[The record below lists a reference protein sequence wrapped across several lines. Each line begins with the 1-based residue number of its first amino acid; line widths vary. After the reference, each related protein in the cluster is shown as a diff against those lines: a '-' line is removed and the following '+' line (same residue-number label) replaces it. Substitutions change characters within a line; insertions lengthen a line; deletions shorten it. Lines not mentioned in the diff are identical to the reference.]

1 MTRSLLL
8 LGLLP
13 SLLVANAIR
22 QAEPAPAK
30 RGPEAAVKTAQQ
42 RWANA
47 SKADAASFRRH
58 VIPLMARAG
67 CSGRECHG
75 SFSGR
80 GGFQLSLFGYDFEK
94 DHAAITTG
102 KGGADEVRVDLK
114 EPMKSLVLAKPS
126 LDGEEHKGK
135 KRFDK
140 GSWEYNLI
148 LRWIQDGAKI
158 DVAETGQFARL
169 DVSPKEL
176 VFKKSGDSIQLKVL
190 AHRSEE
196 HSLNSSHPRLSR
208 MPSSA

>member
-47 SKADAASFRRH
+47 LKADAASFRRH

-94 DHAAITTG
+94 DHTEITADAD
-102 KGGADEVRVDLK
+102 GGEGEIRVNLK
-114 EPMKSLVLAKPS
+114 NPEQSLVLLKPTMQVK
-126 LDGEEHKGK
+126 HKGK
-135 KRFDK
+135 ERIKKD
-140 GSWEYNLI
+140 SWEYNL
-148 LRWIQDGAKI
+148 L
-158 DVAETGQFARL
+158 
-169 DVSPKEL
+169 
-176 VFKKSGDSIQLKVL
+176 LK
-190 AHRSEE
+190 
-196 HSLNSSHPRLSR
+196 
-208 MPSSA
+208 